1 MNAYTRCI
9 EDMDSALRFL
19 RGDTHLRLDLQFD
32 MKISGFDNVEVNIE
46 ISEDVDDNND
56 TQQPLFNI
64 RRCSDIELLTRFGE
78 SIGINKSIG
87 WCSVVM
93 SQSDPIM
100 DPNYLRSP
108 VNAPSY
114 QCLQSIYRGIES
126 NTSITSLSLDLESIG
141 IPGNESFPRL
151 QFQSE
156 QFKSKLK
163 GIHIYNTKSIT
174 LTDDDS
180 TVMAQLLEGMPRL
193 NVLNIWHLA
202 TRASA
207 FRTIISACPPSVER
221 LHISCDT
228 AEHCSILASFLQ
240 SNHLMVSCLDVE
252 KAYHSSIVG
261 EEGDWLESLKL
272 SEQEASIIIDG
283 LKNGNTC
290 LETLYMDCCKGNTL
304 YTSAQTLLCDTTSI
318 ESIRS
323 SNHTLMFFPAAGHE
337 DDDSSD
343 NFEGDED
350 DDSPDNVIRDKL
362 RIINH
367 CLKLSQN
374 TDKNEVIRE
383 KIARYYFVGDFDVS
397 PLAKL
402 PVSVVPS
409 VLGMI
414 KSYDVLYRQSAIF
427 RLLKSIPDLCNVGS
441 RVKIAGNDD
450 DIEAAKFG
458 ACDNKRRRKT

>member
-1 MNAYTRCI
+1 M
-9 EDMDSALRFL
+9 
-19 RGDTHLRLDLQFD
+19 
-32 MKISGFDNVEVNIE
+32 
-46 ISEDVDDNND
+46 
-56 TQQPLFNI
+56 
-64 RRCSDIELLTRFGE
+64 
-78 SIGINKSIG
+78 
-87 WCSVVM
+87 
-93 SQSDPIM
+93 
-100 DPNYLRSP
+100 
-108 VNAPSY
+108 
-114 QCLQSIYRGIES
+114 
-126 NTSITSLSLDLESIG
+126 
-141 IPGNESFPRL
+141 
-151 QFQSE
+151 
-156 QFKSKLK
+156 K

-207 FRTIISACPPSVER
+207 FRTIISACPPSVES

-252 KAYHSSIVG
+252 KGNHSSIVG
-261 EEGDWLESLKL
+261 EEEDWLESLKL

-304 YTSAQTLLCDTTSI
+304 YTSAQTLLCDTSSI

-414 KSYDVLYRQSAIF
+414 KGKKLDRQSAIL

-441 RVKIAGNDD
+441 RVKIVCNDS
-450 DIEAAKFG
+450 
-458 ACDNKRRRKT
+458 CDSRKRRKT

>member
-126 NTSITSLSLDLESIG
+126 NTSITTLSLDLESIG

-180 TVMAQLLEGMPRL
+180 TVIAQALAGML
-193 NVLNIWHLA
+193 SLVSLNIRYLA

-207 FRTIISACPPSVER
+207 FRTIISACPSSVEW
-221 LHISCDT
+221 LYISCDT

-240 SNHLMVSCLDVE
+240 SNHLMVSHLNVTKKD
-252 KAYHSSIVG
+252 SIVV
-261 EEGDWLESLKL
+261 EEDSLDSFQL
-272 SEQEASIIIDG
+272 SEQEASMIIDG

-290 LETLYMDCCKGNTL
+290 LETLYIFCCKGDTFF
-304 YTSAQTLLCDTTSI
+304 TSAQTLLCDTTSI
-318 ESIRS
+318 ESICL
-323 SNHTLMFFPAAGHE
+323 SNHTLIELQPFAESEVRFDVFSEQEVKFGIIV
-337 DDDSSD
+337 DS
-343 NFEGDED
+343 
-350 DDSPDNVIRDKL
+350 L
-362 RIINH
+362 RLNRN
-367 CLKLSQN
+367 SN
-374 TDKNEVIRE
+374 KNRVIRE
-383 KIARYYFVGDFDVS
+383 KISRYYFVGNFDVS
-397 PLAKL
+397 PFVKL

-414 KSYDVLYRQSAIF
+414 KGKKLDRQSAIF

-441 RVKIAGNDD
+441 RVNINVGNDE
-450 DIEAAKFG
+450 DIDAVKDG
-458 ACDNKRRRKT
+458 ACGNKRRRKT